1 MKTTVE
7 SIIKYFFILILSV
20 GLFTSLSF
28 AQDNGHVMSKNNLK
42 IFVQYRLIQ
51 KNLLTNDNINVDVTG
66 NQIILSG
73 VVPTLYDK
81 QEAGEE
87 AQSVDENYVVV
98 NNLKTQN
105 PNIADSVLTKT
116 VLDKI
121 QSNLFYGIFDWM
133 TVSSNNG
140 VVTLKGWVHQPWL
153 KNQFQTEVE
162 KIPGV
167 KSVKNEIQ
175 NTFGPGYI
183 GIRAARIIYNDPVF
197 WGMQYFSNP
206 PIHIIVN
213 NGTVILEGTV
223 TSQALSSWAENIV
236 RYRTDAFSV
245 ENNLQIGKQG

>member
-7 SIIKYFFILILSV
+7 SIIKHLFLLFLSV
-20 GLFTSLSF
+20 GLFASLSYT
-28 AQDNGHVMSKNNLK
+28 QDNGHVMSKNNLK
-42 IFVQYRLIQ
+42 IFIQYRLIQ
-51 KNLLTNDNINVDVTG
+51 KKLLTNDNINVDVTD

-73 VVPTLYDK
+73 TVPTLYDK
-81 QEAGEE
+81 KEAEDE

-98 NNLKTQN
+98 NNLKTKN
-105 PNIADSVLTKT
+105 LNIADSVLTKT

-121 QSNLFYGIFDWM
+121 QSNLFYGIFDWL
-133 TVSSNNG
+133 TVSSNKG
-140 VVTLKGWVHQPWL
+140 AVTLKGWVHQPWL

-167 KSVKNEIQ
+167 ESVKNEIQ

-197 WGMQYFSNP
+197 WGMQYFANP

-223 TSQALSSWAENIV
+223 SSETLSSWAENIV
-236 RYRTDAFSV
+236 TYRTDAFSV
-245 ENNLQIGKQG
+245 ENNLQIGKRN